1 MFMVHIETAKK
12 SYDTDSIYLADKPS
26 SSGKWFI
33 NDAEKHGIYA
43 SDSKEITE
51 KVFSHARELIEKGK
65 DILTSDLKKY
75 ELHLKK
81 EMNMENNETHDW
93 NSLQGKLQHHIEMS
107 EKLARE
113 RSSLVSSLKEMREND
128 APEDIVRLAE
138 KVMSLADRAQA
149 RCEEKTSFVT
159 GSMDQDFSE
168 NGSCLIYRLE
178 NKLLTRANSAFKAG
192 IVNAYDRIF
201 EPLRKLH
208 EKAVQ
213 NQIRE
218 ETKYMNK
225 VKSQLEQYTAKLQHK
240 MGKRLEKANEKRA
253 RLHQNPFSSDTLLY
267 YPREQ
272 EKINR
277 LTLLLNS
284 CTTEIKTLQ
293 SEIDLSQ
300 SKHIDRRQ
308 YIKTHTAIA
317 KNEKVMENHKKILY
331 EKKQIAS
338 PESAIIHNP
347 EKPEENPNEASN
359 TSPEE
364 KNVSL
369 PVYSPDGSYL
379 GEQIIS
385 SAEVNAL
392 SRESESA
399 SQQSDILP
407 ETSSDNVL
415 PEEPVMDNNT
425 SVFEPVHTR
434 FEEAKKEAVKSR
446 EIVEARYL
454 YRVLDTK
461 LPNNA
466 FIEFEANGDAFCAK
480 CNEYGDMH
488 MEKYNYDTSKYDP
501 ISKEEA
507 VNLFSKNTKEFDTAI
522 RNQLGDVLI
531 VKAEE
536 QTVPDFETN

>member
-33 NDAEKHGIYA
+33 NDAEKHGVYA
-43 SDSKEITE
+43 SDNKEITE
-51 KVFSHARELIEKGK
+51 KVFSYAQELIEKGR

-75 ELHLKK
+75 EFRLKK
-81 EMNMENNETHDW
+81 EMSKENNETPDW
-93 NSLQGKLQHHIEMS
+93 NSLQEKLQHHIEMS
-107 EKLARE
+107 EKLAKE
-113 RSSLVSSLKEMREND
+113 RSSLVSSIKEMKENN
-128 APEDIVRLAE
+128 APEDIVSLAE
-138 KVMSLADRAQA
+138 KVMSLADHAHA
-149 RCEEKTSFVT
+149 RYEEKNNFDT
-159 GSMDQDFSE
+159 GFIDPDVSRD
-168 NGSCLIYRLE
+168 GSYLVYRLE
-178 NKLLTRANSAFKAG
+178 NKFLTRANSAFKAG
-192 IVNAYDRIF
+192 IVNAYDKLF

-213 NQIRE
+213 NQIQE

-225 VKSQLEQYTAKLQHK
+225 VKSQLEQYTTKLQHK

-253 RLHQNPFSSDTLLY
+253 RLHQNPFSPDTLLY

-284 CTTEIKTLQ
+284 CTSELKTLQ

-308 YIKTHTAIA
+308 FVKTHTAIA

-331 EKKQIAS
+331 EKKQVTS

-347 EKPEENPNEASN
+347 EKQEENPNEASN

-392 SRESESA
+392 SLESESA
-399 SQQSDILP
+399 SRQSDILP
-407 ETSSDNVL
+407 KTPSDNGL
-415 PEEPVMDNNT
+415 PEEPVMDNST

-434 FEEAKKEAVKSR
+434 FEEAKKEAVKGR
-446 EIVEARYL
+446 EFVEARYL

-501 ISKEEA
+501 ISKEDA

-531 VKAEE
+531 MKAEE